1 MENQT
6 PKKIELD
13 QIPEKGFFLFQMTIT
28 PEKIYNFFKQS
39 MILHEK
45 SNSKDTHKLNKSD
58 FLSIT
63 NSIFVKNSNNNYIL
77 MNSIFELIFERLKE
91 KKCVFK
97 INSPFSKNNY
107 ALTDIISIEKIDI
120 FKVQLFLSAIMLT
133 NFKTKI
139 ETMFNIIDTD
149 NDGLINEEELKQLI
163 LKTYKLFY
171 QESKEKFSKSSLIQQ
186 ALSNFKANKALSK
199 LLYGNAEL
207 KKILDREKF
216 ISFNQFYE
224 RLMKIDN
231 YMYEIIPIFFSLKK
245 YLSEKDEEIELY
257 MNNNC
262 KKDFVDITYDLLCK
276 NSMLNLVSP
285 KNVIKQYFDKKNKT
299 KKIKIDPLKEIKERR
314 ERQKEMK
321 LKRIFES
328 KKRESVKTF
337 NQFLVKNSL
346 SATDFK
352 YNPQTVK
359 KIVNEKEF
367 KYETPA
373 MNTQDIN
380 PNNKEE
386 DEKYKNT
393 QNSRSSHSQKV
404 NTAEYIKKFSLYSN
418 KEEEKSDEK
427 KPNTYPLLRATR
439 RKTILN
445 KMFGIPMEVSPF
457 NLSEKNFKDKI
468 NDTTKNDK
476 VASFSDNINLIK
488 NKMNTTSEYNLDTN
502 FTTLGLLSPRL
513 STKNNNFTNFK
524 KVSIFKKKLDKNLP
538 INRTHIKNG
547 NRLIESISPT
557 YSLINTTSRKYLP
570 NIPFLNSTNSNMNKK
585 QGEKSIESGD
595 YYKFSSICFP
605 PCIIKEKE
613 INNNVSFSI
622 SKENIKRK
630 SKRLKR
636 KRLSKID
643 FSKSLLS
650 TYEEI
655 KDDVYN
661 ELELQKNSD
670 INGLNAILRIK
681 KSIDEKTDKFH
692 FVDFKKNKVDFKDF
706 FIVKAG
712 KKNLV

>member
-13 QIPEKGFFLFQMTIT
+13 KIPEKGFFLFQMTIT

-139 ETMFNIIDTD
+139 ETMFNIIDID

-163 LKTYKLFY
+163 LKTNKLFY

-314 ERQKEMK
+314 ERQKELK

-346 SATDFK
+346 SATDIK

-468 NDTTKNDK
+468 NDTTKNGK

-557 YSLINTTSRKYLP
+557 YSLINTTSRKNYSNVLP
-570 NIPFLNSTNSNMNKK
+570 LNYINNKK
-585 QGEKSIESGD
+585 KTKEKTELSD
-595 YYKFSSICFP
+595 YSNFSSILFP

>member
-13 QIPEKGFFLFQMTIT
+13 QIPEKGFFIFQMTIT

-45 SNSKDTHKLNKSD
+45 LNSKDTHKLNKSD

-163 LKTYKLFY
+163 LKTNKLFY

-224 RLMKIDN
+224 RLMTIDN

-346 SATDFK
+346 SATDVK

-427 KPNTYPLLRATR
+427 KPNTYPLLRATK

-457 NLSEKNFKDKI
+457 NLSEKNLKDKI

-524 KVSIFKKKLDKNLP
+524 KVSIFKKKFDKNLP

-557 YSLINTTSRKYLP
+557 YSLINTTSRKKYSNVLP
-570 NIPFLNSTNSNMNKK
+570 LKYINNKK
-585 QGEKSIESGD
+585 KTKEKTELSD
-595 YYKFSSICFP
+595 YSNFSSILFP

>member
-163 LKTYKLFY
+163 LKTNKLFY

-314 ERQKEMK
+314 ERQKELK

-346 SATDFK
+346 SATDIK

-380 PNNKEE
+380 PINKEE

-468 NDTTKNDK
+468 NDTTKNGK

-557 YSLINTTSRKYLP
+557 YSLINTTSRKNYSNVLP
-570 NIPFLNSTNSNMNKK
+570 LNYINNKK
-585 QGEKSIESGD
+585 KTKEKTELSD
-595 YYKFSSICFP
+595 YSNFSSILFP

>member
-139 ETMFNIIDTD
+139 ETMFNIIDID

-163 LKTYKLFY
+163 LKTNKLFY

-314 ERQKEMK
+314 ERQKELK

-346 SATDFK
+346 SATDIK

-380 PNNKEE
+380 PINKEE

-427 KPNTYPLLRATR
+427 KPNTYPLLRATK

-468 NDTTKNDK
+468 NDTTKNGK

-513 STKNNNFTNFK
+513 STKNNNYTNFK

-557 YSLINTTSRKYLP
+557 YSLINTTSRKNYSNVLP
-570 NIPFLNSTNSNMNKK
+570 LNYINNKK
-585 QGEKSIESGD
+585 KTKEKTELSD
-595 YYKFSSICFP
+595 YSNFSSILFP

>member
-13 QIPEKGFFLFQMTIT
+13 KIPEKGFFLFQMTIT

-163 LKTYKLFY
+163 LKTNKLFY

-314 ERQKEMK
+314 ERQKELK

-352 YNPQTVK
+352 YNPQTGK

-380 PNNKEE
+380 PIYKEE

-557 YSLINTTSRKYLP
+557 YSLINTTSRKNYSNVLP
-570 NIPFLNSTNSNMNKK
+570 LNYINNKK
-585 QGEKSIESGD
+585 KTKEKTELSD
-595 YYKFSSICFP
+595 YSNFSSILFP

>member
-163 LKTYKLFY
+163 LKTNKLFY

-314 ERQKEMK
+314 ERQKELK

-346 SATDFK
+346 SATDIK

-468 NDTTKNDK
+468 NDTTKNGK

-557 YSLINTTSRKYLP
+557 YSLINTTSRKNYSNVLP
-570 NIPFLNSTNSNMNKK
+570 LNYINNKK
-585 QGEKSIESGD
+585 KTKEKTELSD
-595 YYKFSSICFP
+595 YSNFSSILFP

>member
-63 NSIFVKNSNNNYIL
+63 NYIFVKNSNNNYIL
-77 MNSIFELIFERLKE
+77 MNSIFEFIFERLKE

-163 LKTYKLFY
+163 LKTNKLFY

-314 ERQKEMK
+314 ERQKELK

-557 YSLINTTSRKYLP
+557 YSLINTTSRKNYSNVLP
-570 NIPFLNSTNSNMNKK
+570 LNYINNKK
-585 QGEKSIESGD
+585 KTKEKTELSD
-595 YYKFSSICFP
+595 YSNFSSILFP

>member
-45 SNSKDTHKLNKSD
+45 SNSKDSHKLNKSD

-163 LKTYKLFY
+163 LKTNKLFY

-328 KKRESVKTF
+328 KKRESVKTS

-346 SATDFK
+346 SATDIK

-380 PNNKEE
+380 PINKEE

-468 NDTTKNDK
+468 NDTTKNGK

-557 YSLINTTSRKYLP
+557 YSLINTTSRKNYSNVLP
-570 NIPFLNSTNSNMNKK
+570 LNYINNKK
-585 QGEKSIESGD
+585 KTKEKTELSD
-595 YYKFSSICFP
+595 YSNFSSILFP